1 MLIPEELS
9 VPPAAP
15 EMQLAELSSWV
26 EQGVRAERRGE
37 AAPWVPAQSVKDL
50 GNEEVGKDGSRQK
63 HFNSQKL
70 SYTRKTKQKSKILFQ
85 IPKLTL
91 LT

>member
-1 MLIPEELS
+1 
-9 VPPAAP
+9 
-15 EMQLAELSSWV
+15 MQLAELSSWV

-63 HFNSQKL
+63 HFNS
-70 SYTRKTKQKSKILFQ
+70 KSS
-85 IPKLTL
+85 LTL
-91 LT
+91 GKPNRNPRYFFRFPNLLF